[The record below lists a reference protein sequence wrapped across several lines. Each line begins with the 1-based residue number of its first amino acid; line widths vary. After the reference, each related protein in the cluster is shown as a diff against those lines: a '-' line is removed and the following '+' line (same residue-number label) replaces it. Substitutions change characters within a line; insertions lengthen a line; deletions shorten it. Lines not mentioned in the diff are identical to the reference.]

1 MKFLKDKSVTG
12 TNNEFKNTTKSH
24 NGLRKMVA
32 LLLAFVTMV
41 LLLSEISTF
50 VLYAVPMIGIQMFQM
65 TGIGIE
71 SGLTLSEF
79 TVSDFSV
86 MFMMW
91 IMPCVFF
98 IGISIWAHCKLI
110 KFTCRKIWSWLKI
123 VFMCYKKS

>member
-1 MKFLKDKSVTG
+1 MKFFKA
-12 TNNEFKNTTKSH
+12 KNTTGNNKGSNNTKKGN
-24 NGLRKMVA
+24 NGFRKVVA
-32 LLLAFVTMV
+32 MLLSFIVMV

-98 IGISIWAHCKLI
+98 IGISIWVHCKLI
-110 KFTCRKIWSWLKI
+110 KVTCCKIWCWLKI
-123 VFMCYKKS
+123 VFTNSKKS

>member
-1 MKFLKDKSVTG
+1 MKFLKDK
-12 TNNEFKNTTKSH
+12 NTTGVVKEPKSTDKSH
-24 NGLRKMVA
+24 NGFRKVVA
-32 LLLAFVTMV
+32 LLLSFITMV

-50 VLYAVPMIGIQMFQM
+50 VLYAVPMIGIEMFQM

-71 SGLTLSEF
+71 ACLTLSEF

-98 IGISIWAHCKLI
+98 IGISIWIHCKLI
-110 KFTCRKIWSWLKI
+110 SLTCHKIWSWLKI
-123 VFMCYKKS
+123 VFASSKKS